1 MNILKTIII
10 SEKYNMITIEL
21 LKKKIDNNARLIGLD
36 LGSKRIGVAICDDKR
51 KISTP
56 FKTIDYKNMQYLLD
70 QLTNIIY
77 ENNISGIIVGF
88 PINMDGGLGRAAQS
102 VADKANIISKN
113 LKIDVV
119 LWDERMSTKG
129 AFNISK
135 ELDTNVT
142 NRVKKIDENAASFI
156 LQGAIDY
163 LNN

>member
-1 MNILKTIII
+1 
-10 SEKYNMITIEL
+10 MITIEL

-56 FKTIDYKNMQYLLD
+56 LKTIDYRNMQYLLD

-77 ENNISGIIVGF
+77 ENNISGIIIGF
-88 PINMDGGLGRAAQS
+88 PINMDGSLGGAAQS
-102 VADKANIISKN
+102 VSDKANMISKH

-129 AFNISK
+129 VFNITRD
-135 ELDTNVT
+135 LDVNVT
-142 NRVKKIDENAASFI
+142 KREKKIDENAASFI

>member
-1 MNILKTIII
+1 
-10 SEKYNMITIEL
+10 MITIEL

-56 FKTIDYKNMQYLLD
+56 FKTIDYMNMQYLLD

-77 ENNISGIIVGF
+77 ENNISGIIIGF
-88 PINMDGGLGRAAQS
+88 PINMDGSLGKATQS
-102 VADKANIISKN
+102 VTDKANIISEK
-113 LKIDVV
+113 LKMDVV
-119 LWDERMSTKG
+119 LWDERMSTKA

-135 ELDTNVT
+135 ELDVNVT

>member
-1 MNILKTIII
+1 
-10 SEKYNMITIEL
+10 MITIKL

-36 LGSKRIGVAICDDKR
+36 LGSKHIGVAICDDKR

-56 FKTIDYKNMQYLLD
+56 FKTIDYMNMQYLLD

-77 ENNISGIIVGF
+77 ENNISGIIIGY
-88 PINMDGGLGRAAQS
+88 PINMDGSLGRAAQS
-102 VADKANIISKN
+102 VTDKANMISKN
-113 LKIDVV
+113 LEIDVV

-135 ELDTNVT
+135 ELDVNVT
-142 NRVKKIDENAASFI
+142 KREKKIDENAASFI

>member
-1 MNILKTIII
+1 
-10 SEKYNMITIEL
+10 MITIEL
-21 LKKKIDNNARLIGLD
+21 LKKKIDNNARLVGLD
-36 LGSKRIGVAICDDKR
+36 LGSKRVGVAICDDKR

-56 FKTIDYKNMQYLLD
+56 FKTIDYMNMQYLLD

-77 ENNISGIIVGF
+77 ENNISGIIIGF
-88 PINMDGGLGRAAQS
+88 PINMDGSLGKAAQS
-102 VADKANIISKN
+102 VTDKANIISEK
-113 LKIDVV
+113 LKMDVV

-135 ELDTNVT
+135 ELDVNVT

>member
-1 MNILKTIII
+1 
-10 SEKYNMITIEL
+10 
-21 LKKKIDNNARLIGLD
+21 
-36 LGSKRIGVAICDDKR
+36 
-51 KISTP
+51 
-56 FKTIDYKNMQYLLD
+56 MQYLLD

-77 ENNISGIIVGF
+77 ENNVSGIIIGF
-88 PINMDGGLGRAAQS
+88 PINMDGSLGKAAQS
-102 VADKANIISKN
+102 VTDKANIISKN
-113 LKIDVV
+113 LKLDVV

-135 ELDTNVT
+135 ELDVNVT

>member
-1 MNILKTIII
+1 
-10 SEKYNMITIEL
+10 MITIEL

-36 LGSKRIGVAICDDKR
+36 LGSKRIGVAICDDRR

-56 FKTIDYKNMQYLLD
+56 FKTIDYKSMQYLLD

-77 ENNISGIIVGF
+77 ENNISGIIIGL
-88 PINMDGGLGRAAQS
+88 PINMDGSLGRAAQS
-102 VADKANIISKN
+102 AIDKANMISKN

-129 AFNISK
+129 AYNIAK
-135 ELDTNVT
+135 ELDINVSKKE
-142 NRVKKIDENAASFI
+142 KKIDENAASFI

>member
-1 MNILKTIII
+1 
-10 SEKYNMITIEL
+10 MITIKH
-21 LKKKIDNNARLIGLD
+21 LKKKIDSNARLIGLD

-56 FKTIDYKNMQYLLD
+56 FKTINYKNMQYLLD

-77 ENNISGIIVGF
+77 ENNISGIIIGF
-88 PINMDGGLGRAAQS
+88 PLNMDGSLGRSAQS
-102 VADKANIISKN
+102 VTDKANIISKK

-119 LWDERMSTKG
+119 LWDERMSTVG
-129 AFNISK
+129 AFNITK
-135 ELDTNVT
+135 ELDVNVT

>member
-1 MNILKTIII
+1 
-10 SEKYNMITIEL
+10 MITIKL
-21 LKKKIDNNARLIGLD
+21 LKKKIDSNARLIGLD

-56 FKTIDYKNMQYLLD
+56 FKTINYKNMQYLLD

-77 ENNISGIIVGF
+77 ENNISGIIIGF
-88 PINMDGGLGRAAQS
+88 PLNMDGSLGRSAQS
-102 VADKANIISKN
+102 VTDKANIISKK

-129 AFNISK
+129 AFNITK
-135 ELDTNVT
+135 ELDVNVT

>member
-1 MNILKTIII
+1 
-10 SEKYNMITIEL
+10 MITIEV

-36 LGSKRIGVAICDDKR
+36 LGSKRIGVAICDSKR

-56 FKTIDYKNMQYLLD
+56 LKTIDYKNMQYLLD
-70 QLTNIIY
+70 HLTNIIY
-77 ENNISGIIVGF
+77 ENNISGIIIGF
-88 PINMDGGLGRAAQS
+88 PINLDGSLGRAAQS
-102 VADKANIISKN
+102 VTDKANMISKN

-129 AFNISK
+129 VFNITR
-135 ELDTNVT
+135 ELDVNVT
-142 NRVKKIDENAASFI
+142 KREKKIDENAASFI

>member
-1 MNILKTIII
+1 
-10 SEKYNMITIEL
+10 MITIEL
-21 LKKKIDNNARLIGLD
+21 LKKKIDSNARLIGLD
-36 LGSKRIGVAICDDKR
+36 LGSKRIGVAICDDR
-51 KISTP
+51 RIISTP

-77 ENNISGIIVGF
+77 ENNISGIIIGY
-88 PINMDGGLGRAAQS
+88 PINMDGSLGRAAQS
-102 VADKANIISKN
+102 VTDKANMISKN
-113 LKIDVV
+113 LEIDVV

-135 ELDTNVT
+135 ELDVNVT
-142 NRVKKIDENAASFI
+142 KREKKIDENAASFI

>member
-1 MNILKTIII
+1 
-10 SEKYNMITIEL
+10 MITIEL
-21 LKKKIDNNARLIGLD
+21 LKKKIDINARLIGLD
-36 LGSKRIGVAICDDKR
+36 LGSKRIGVAICDSKR

-77 ENNISGIIVGF
+77 ENSISGIIIGF
-88 PINMDGGLGRAAQS
+88 PINMDGSLGRAAKS
-102 VADKANIISKN
+102 VTDKANIISKN
-113 LKIDVV
+113 LGIDVA
-119 LWDERMSTKG
+119 LWDERMSTRG

-135 ELDTNVT
+135 ELDVNVT
-142 NRVKKIDENAASFI
+142 KREKKIDENAASFI